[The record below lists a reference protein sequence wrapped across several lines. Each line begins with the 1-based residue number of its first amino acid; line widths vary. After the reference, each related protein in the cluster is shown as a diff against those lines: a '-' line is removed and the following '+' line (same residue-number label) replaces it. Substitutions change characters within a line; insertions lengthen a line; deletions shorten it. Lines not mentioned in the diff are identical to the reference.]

1 MQSAQTTASPWPP
14 RLLALGLAML
24 TGCASH
30 CAQVDQ
36 ALMANHAAPAHTQ
49 DVAEHYKVGCP
60 DVLEIVVAGHP
71 ELAPAQKRIQADGTV
86 DLGSFGRIRV
96 EGYGSGE
103 IADQVARVAGL
114 PRAAVQV
121 HVAEYNSEQIYVFGE
136 IKGQQRVVPYRG
148 PETVSDLLQRLG
160 GITPGAEP
168 KDVYV
173 VRANVAEGRRPEVH
187 PIDLRAIVLR
197 HDQRTNLKLEPCD
210 QVFIGETSQSSYKKC
225 IPPCLLPLYEALCG
239 LNHTP
244 SSPSPPSPGLLGVIA
259 RGVP

>member
-71 ELAPAQKRIQADGTV
+71 EGH
-86 DLGSFGRIRV
+86 
-96 EGYGSGE
+96 GSGE

-210 QVFIGETSQSSYKKC
+210 QVFIGETGQSSYKKC